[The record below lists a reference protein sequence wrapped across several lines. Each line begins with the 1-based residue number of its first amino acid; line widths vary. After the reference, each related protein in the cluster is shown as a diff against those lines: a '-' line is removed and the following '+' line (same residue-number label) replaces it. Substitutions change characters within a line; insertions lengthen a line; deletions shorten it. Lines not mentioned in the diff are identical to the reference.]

1 MRFALLPSG
10 MPICHG
16 WGIKRSHKAPT
27 LVTDENQTARQDL
40 LLCGNQGGMMS
51 KQVSVNTKRPVKTTG
66 QEQTELKLPHE
77 TDESPDEH
85 ATKPRDVMH
94 QAYKDIEQG
103 QMDTDRRG
111 MPGVEEVQRK
121 RAGQSVQQE
130 IPASSRMPPSTPKK

>member
-1 MRFALLPSG
+1 
-10 MPICHG
+10 
-16 WGIKRSHKAPT
+16 
-27 LVTDENQTARQDL
+27 
-40 LLCGNQGGMMS
+40 MS
-51 KQVSVNTKRPVKTTG
+51 KHVSVNTRRPVKTTG

-85 ATKPRDVMH
+85 ASEPRELMQ

-121 RAGQSVQQE
+121 RAGQSVQAD
-130 IPASSRMPPSTPKK
+130 IPASSRMPPSIPKK

>member
-1 MRFALLPSG
+1 
-10 MPICHG
+10 
-16 WGIKRSHKAPT
+16 
-27 LVTDENQTARQDL
+27 
-40 LLCGNQGGMMS
+40 MS
-51 KQVSVNTKRPVKTTG
+51 KQVSVNTKRPAQTTG

-77 TDESPDEH
+77 TDESPDEPAH
-85 ATKPRDVMH
+85 KPRDVMH

-111 MPGVEEVQRK
+111 IPGVEEVQRK